1 MQLLHLNQKS
11 LFSADR
17 VMDDFLKSD
26 DICFTIQK
34 EIKPLI
40 NISDFEGMYQEG
52 GRPPVSP
59 RRVILVL
66 IMQYIERLS
75 DRAAAANLRYRIDW
89 KIAFDLELEFA
100 GIHPTTLVYFRERL
114 LANDRASYA
123 FDKVLEHLGSVGLV
137 KKNAKQRIDST
148 HVIGL
153 VRELSRIELLH
164 ETLRVFC
171 SDIEPYKSQLSS
183 SVLCDQLEYYS
194 DKISIRGI
202 SDAQKERYISEAGQ
216 AMQSFIIWGESI
228 KDLPIKDLAS
238 FKTLMTVFKQNFVNE
253 DGEPPEPTK
262 PVKLK
267 KVATGKGHISSPH
280 EPEAR
285 YATKGKKE
293 WLGYKAQVAETTSDD
308 PEDINFITF
317 IDVNDATDYDGDVV
331 QDFIGDQK
339 DRDIL
344 PAIVYGDTHYNSSDN
359 ITDAALKG
367 VELKGP
373 VAPVPA
379 EKSNAKNVGFTT
391 DLNENAVTCPQEKQA
406 NITSQWNDGRVRAT
420 FAKEACNDCNQI
432 DTCAPEPK
440 GKIVV
445 VRPESD
451 LLKQRRALMET
462 SEFKVEMHRRNGIE
476 GTLSGL
482 VRGQG
487 LRRSRHRGKNKLQLQ
502 LKFTGAAANILRL
515 HRQRQMEV
523 AVAA

>member
-1 MQLLHLNQKS
+1 
-11 LFSADR
+11 
-17 VMDDFLKSD
+17 MDDFLKSD

-34 EIKPLI
+34 EISPLI
-40 NISDFEGMYQEG
+40 DITDFIWMYQEG

-59 RRVILVL
+59 RLLILVL

-89 KIAFDLELEFA
+89 KIAFGLELEFA

-114 LANDRASYA
+114 LANERASYA
-123 FDKVLEHLGSVGLV
+123 FDKVLTHLSSVGLV

-148 HVIGL
+148 HVIGM

-171 SDIEPYKSQLSS
+171 NDIESYKSQLSGAA
-183 SVLCDQLEYYS
+183 LCDHLEYYS

-202 SDAQKERYISEAGQ
+202 SDPQKERFVKDAGH
-216 AMQSFIIWGESI
+216 AMQGFITWGESFKELPV
-228 KDLPIKDLAS
+228 KDLES
-238 FKTLMTVFKQNFVNE
+238 FKTLVTVFKQNFVSE
-253 DGEPPEPTK
+253 DGEPPEPTN
-262 PVKLK
+262 PIKLK
-267 KVATGKGHISSPH
+267 KIATGKNHVSSPH

-285 YATKGKKE
+285 YASKGKKK

-359 ITDAALKG
+359 IKDAALKG

-379 EKSNAKNVGFTT
+379 EKSNAKNVGFTA
-391 DLNENAVTCPQEKQA
+391 DLDEKTVICPQGKQA
-406 NITSQWNDGRVRAT
+406 NITSTWNDGRVRAT

-432 DTCAPEPK
+432 DACAPETK
-440 GKIVV
+440 EKVVV
-445 VRPESD
+445 VRPESE
-451 LLKQRRALMET
+451 LLRQRRTLMET
-462 SEFKVEMHRRNGIE
+462 PEFKIEMHRRNGIE

-487 LRRSRHRGKNKLQLQ
+487 MRRSRHRGKNKLQLQ

-515 HRQRQMEV
+515 HRQRQTEV